1 MWMGA
6 GRRSWPS
13 QARIFQLHMANSL
26 QTPELF
32 KPFDGA
38 VGLFDSGVGG
48 LSILRSVR
56 SLMPALDLVYVADSL
71 HAPYGEQSEAFIK
84 ARTLALGLALERAGV
99 KAMVVAC
106 NTATVL
112 AVKALR
118 AQTQLPVVAIE
129 PAIKPAVS
137 QTRSG
142 VVGVLATTQ
151 TTQSQSVQ
159 RLCERYGTNTKI
171 LLQACPGLVELVES
185 GQQQSDE
192 VHQLLSNFVEPLIRQ
207 GADTLVLGCTHYSFL
222 KEMIGLVA
230 GKGVELIDPADAV
243 ARELGRRLSLQ
254 SMATEKNVDPKA
266 LNHESLDAQ
275 AQFLHPHGSGTIRLF
290 TTGSISQAQV
300 VMSRLWGEDLVVQS
314 FTDPLT

>member
-6 GRRSWPS
+6 GRLSWLS
-13 QARIFQLHMANSL
+13 QARTFQLHMANSL
-26 QTPELF
+26 QSPQLL

-48 LSILRSVR
+48 LSVLRSVR
-56 SLMPALDLVYVADSL
+56 CLIPTLDLVYIADSL
-71 HAPYGEQSEAFIK
+71 HAPYGEQSEDFIK

-99 KAMVVAC
+99 KAIVVAC

-118 AQTQLPVVAIE
+118 EQTQLPVVAIE

-137 QTRSG
+137 QTHSG
-142 VVGVLATTQ
+142 VVGVLATTP
-151 TTQSQSVQ
+151 TIQSQGVQ

-185 GQQQSDE
+185 GQHQSDE
-192 VHQLLSNFVEPLIRQ
+192 VHQLLSHFVEPLIRQ

-222 KEMIGLVA
+222 KDMIGLVA
-230 GKGVELIDPADAV
+230 GGGVELIDPADAV
-243 ARELGRRLSLQ
+243 ARELGRRLSWQ
-254 SMATEKNVDPKA
+254 SGSTEKTIDPKA
-266 LNHESLDAQ
+266 LNHEGLDAETQ
-275 AQFLHPHGSGTIRLF
+275 CLHPRDMGTIRWY
-290 TTGSISQAQV
+290 TTGSISHAQV
-300 VMSRLWGEDLVVQS
+300 VMSRLWGESLEVQS
-314 FTDPLT
+314 FTDPMT